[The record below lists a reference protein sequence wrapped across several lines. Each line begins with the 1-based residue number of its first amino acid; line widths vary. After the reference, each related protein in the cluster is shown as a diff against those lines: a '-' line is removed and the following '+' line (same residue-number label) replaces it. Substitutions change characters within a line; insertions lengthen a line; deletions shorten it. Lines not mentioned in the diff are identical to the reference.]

1 MGYGTGRAGAGH
13 RTRVDSQSTKTRC
26 YARPDVLRER
36 LCFVNIFVN
45 KELLMLRLDHLRDV
59 RGPTLVLVADVLRCP
74 SMAVRASFGLHED
87 GVIGGPLGP
96 RLLPGPSSR
105 GHGVVLLLTGE

>member
-45 KELLMLRLDHLRDV
+45 KELLMLRLQ
-59 RGPTLVLVADVLRCP
+59 
-74 SMAVRASFGLHED
+74 
-87 GVIGGPLGP
+87 
-96 RLLPGPSSR
+96 SS
-105 GHGVVLLLTGE
+105 LDYKEY